1 MPFIFLLLL
10 TFGLVLAVLGA
21 FLIVFSR
28 GKPRIYGTGFLGCGL
43 VVVLALVAAILNGSL
58 LSGQNIVMDII
69 VPGLIYTIAFAVGAV
84 LALLPFL
91 FAAIRS

>member
-28 GKPRIYGTGFLGCGL
+28 GKPRVYGSGFTACGL

-58 LSGQNIVMDII
+58 LSGQNIVMDIL